1 MMKVFFSTLI
11 SALLFLALSVPV
23 YAVGGQDSPDEFNEG
38 KIAADEG
45 RYAEAA
51 EHWISYAK
59 SLSSPEYRVGHELIL
74 LVTRHRLTDYYEKTS
89 DIYLGGLDDPNI
101 TDEEQELLLND
112 LYYVRSMLNRGE
124 ENALEELIE
133 RKNPSIYRFFYNFWR
148 NKSLTPSDPYNERL
162 MEHWERVNFALENYD
177 TVARSPY
184 DDRGDIYIRFGEP
197 QRKRDGIFMYN
208 PGFANYL
215 VATRMDDGRGYGS
228 ALENAVNTT
237 TYLNTLYRVVDY
249 HQYPSFE
256 VWVYYG
262 LSNTPDNSVFLFGNM
277 YGGEQMTLKQ
287 SVDDFIPSAA
297 YSSTNRNNA
306 MTMNIIREDD
316 SGQNTT
322 SSTDGDDDT
331 DTDIVLESAER
342 GVGQPEPISPALI
355 LQIMYYR
362 QLASLDPFFSGR
374 YEEMLNRYENVTIP
388 LSVSLARQFQQQN
401 AANTLITK
409 RGMPEERSSAGNS
422 IYDLDTQVYAYRFAD
437 ENLDP
442 VLRLYTNEDFEEV
455 IEFEELKKRNNM
467 SDIRYDDYRLVRTI
481 RLLNDEAEPVYEDIV
496 SSQIDSTGMQS
507 SPDEA
512 AQIPYESGSTSLV
525 MITELYDDSVGD
537 STGIL
542 ENSTVRK
549 NLKGVGRSIT
559 PVEDFSV
566 REGFFISDVIIGYVS
581 GDDEQFSISHDRVIP
596 ENSILRIYYESYNL
610 PRDESGLYTYSLTYN
625 FKRDR
630 SLMGRIIRLG
640 RTAESSMT
648 VDNTTD
654 ASRFEQN
661 LEIVSDQLSSGSYT
675 LELTFSNPA
684 TGELLYS
691 VELPVTVE

>member
-1 MMKVFFSTLI
+1 MPADAT
-11 SALLFLALSVPV
+11 
-23 YAVGGQDSPDEFNEG
+23 GNQNNPDEFRDG
-38 KIAADEG
+38 KNAASEG
-45 RYAEAA
+45 RYHEAA
-51 EHWISYAK
+51 EIWISYAE

-74 LVTRHRLTDYYEKTS
+74 LVTRHRLTEHYERTS
-89 DIYLGGLDDPNI
+89 DIYLNGLEDPNI
-101 TDEEQELLLND
+101 TDEEQQLLLND
-112 LYYVRSMLNRGE
+112 LYYIRSMLDRGE
-124 ENALEELIE
+124 ERALESLIE
-133 RKNPSIYRFFYNFWR
+133 RKDRSVYRFFHNFWR

-162 MEHWERVNFALENYD
+162 MEHWERVNFALENFA

-228 ALENAVNTT
+228 AIDNAVNTT

-262 LSNTPDNSVFLFGNM
+262 LSNTPDNSVFLFGNL
-277 YGGEQMTLKQ
+277 YGGEQMTFKQ

-297 YSSTNRNNA
+297 YSSTRRNNPVS
-306 MTMNIIREDD
+306 MNIIQEDE
-316 SGQNTT
+316 SGQSST
-322 SSTDGDDDT
+322 SSTDGGDDT
-331 DTDIVLESAER
+331 ETDVVLESAET
-342 GVGQPEPISPALI
+342 GVGAPEPITPALI

-374 YEEMLNRYENVTIP
+374 YEEMLNRYENTSMP
-388 LSVSLARQFQQQN
+388 LSASLARQFQQQN
-401 AANTLITK
+401 AANTIITK
-409 RGMPEERSSAGNS
+409 RGMPEEKSSAGNA
-422 IYDLDTQVYAYRFAD
+422 IYELDTNVFAYRFAD

-442 VLRLYTNEDFEEV
+442 VLRLYTEEDFEQV

-467 SDIRYDDYRLVRTI
+467 SDIRYDDYRTVRTI
-481 RLLNDEAEPVYEDIV
+481 RLLDESGEPIFEDRV
-496 SSQIDSTGMQS
+496 SSQIDSTGMQ
-507 SPDEA
+507 PQTEETV
-512 AQIPYESGSTSLV
+512 QIPYEIGSTSLE

-537 STGIL
+537 SSGIL

-549 NLKGVGRSIT
+549 NLKGVGRSEM
-559 PVEDFSV
+559 PVENYDR

-581 GDDEQFSISHDRVIP
+581 GEEETFSIAHDRIIP
-596 ENSILRIYYESYNL
+596 EDSILRIYYESYNL
-610 PRDESGLYTYSLTYN
+610 PRDESGLYTFSLTYN
-625 FKRDR
+625 LKRDR
-630 SLMGRIIRLG
+630 SLMGRIIRFG
-640 RTAESSMT
+640 RVGESTMT

-654 ASRFEQN
+654 SSRFEQY

-675 LELTFSNPA
+675 LDLTFSQPES
-684 TGELLYS
+684 GEELYS
-691 VELPVTVE
+691 VTLPVTVE